1 MTYLFDDFKNIR
13 TFPANT
19 QVYRDGV
26 LVPEFCDNSLGEDAP
41 LHIIH
46 IGHISGAQNWFID
59 MNDVKNVYLTA
70 RITIDD
76 NAKIRIEINANH
88 ENQEFDGK
96 LFIKNSGD
104 LDLNIVANNN
114 KSYTQIHCETKLFAM
129 ANSKNNMAGTANI
142 PSDVIDADSDIGFSA
157 LCANNVAY
165 LKMAPSQRISSV
177 PKSATH
183 SASIYHPTPAQVK
196 YLEMA
201 GLSDDQATDLLN
213 KAFMDEII

>member
-26 LVPEFCDNSLGEDAP
+26 LVPDLCDNTHGPDAP

-46 IGHISGAQNWFID
+46 IGKITGQKNWFID
-59 MNDVKNVYLTA
+59 MNDTKPVFFTA
-70 RITIDD
+70 RITTDGTT
-76 NAKIRIEINANH
+76 KIRIEINANL
-88 ENQEFDGK
+88 ENQGFDGK
-96 LFIKNSGD
+96 LFINNGGD

-114 KSYTQIHCETKLFAM
+114 KSYTTISCNAKLFAM
-129 ANSKNNMAGTANI
+129 TNSMSNLIGTANI
-142 PSDVIDADSDIGFSA
+142 PSDVIETNSDIGFSA
-157 LCANNVAY
+157 LCAKNVGM
-165 LKMAPSQRISSV
+165 LKMSPAQKISSI

-183 SASIYHPTPAQVK
+183 SASIYHPAPAQVK

-201 GLSDDQATDLLN
+201 GLSDGDATELLN
-213 KAFMDEII
+213 RAFMEEVI

>member
-19 QVYRDGV
+19 RVYRDGV
-26 LVPEFCDNSLGEDAP
+26 IMPELCDNTYGPNAP

-46 IGHISGAQNWFID
+46 IGHISGVQNWFID
-59 MNDVKNVYLTA
+59 MNDVKTVYLTA
-70 RITIDD
+70 RVSIDD
-76 NAKIRIEINANH
+76 SAKIRIEINANQ
-88 ENQEFDGK
+88 ENQEFDGR
-96 LFIKNSGD
+96 LFINNSGD

-114 KSYTQIHCETKLFAM
+114 KSYTHVHCETKLFAM

-142 PSDVIDADSDIGFSA
+142 PSDVIDTDSDIGFSA
-157 LCANNVAY
+157 LCAKNVAS
-165 LKMAPSQRISSV
+165 LRMAPAQRISSV

-183 SASIYHPTPAQVK
+183 SASIYHPTAAQVK

-201 GLSDDQATDLLN
+201 GISDDQATDLLN
-213 KAFMDEII
+213 KAFMEDII